1 MKKFYEEYKDLST
14 LPPAVTIL
22 SWMHNRILLEKVK
35 DDNIRNQYVEK
46 CIENGWAKTVLD
58 HQIYLQLYGR

>member
-22 SWMHNRILLEKVK
+22 SWMHNRILLEKVE
-35 DDNIRNQYVEK
+35 DDNIFFK
-46 CIENGWAKTVLD
+46 IETCQSRYKILSLGK
-58 HQIYLQLYGR
+58 LYYTKK